1 MVLFISGINH
11 QESAIDT
18 VHLYDAFEWIIASY
32 KILNSLDRYDINKLI
47 ETYNQ
52 SFSKINTIDRNI
64 YLLKQEMYNN
74 DDRYYQ
80 YNMRCKISQ
89 YTYAR
94 TLWNRI
100 QRQIENKK

>member
-32 KILNSLDRYDINKLI
+32 KILNSLDRYDINTL
-47 ETYNQ
+47 YNE
-52 SFSKINTIDRNI
+52 SFSKINMIDRNI
-64 YLLKQEMYNN
+64 NLLKQQLYNT